1 MTVLHEQRDD
11 LAQRGA
17 EVVELLQGLERATA
31 AAGEAYRGLQDAAC
45 AELRAAIPGLPD
57 ERYLEMAMRSDRFGL
72 LSALAAL
79 RRIEDGLGLL

>member
-1 MTVLHEQRDD
+1 MTVVSEQRDD

-17 EVVELLQGLERATA
+17 EVLDLLQRLERAAT

-45 AELRAAIPGLPD
+45 SELRDALPGLPD
-57 ERYLEMAMRSDRFGL
+57 ERYLEMVMRSDRFGL
-72 LSALAAL
+72 LSALATL